1 MSAVNKSVLVLLLT
15 SLAGCGQSLVEFAN
29 LVPTVASTDPANTS
43 TGVGASRTVNATFS
57 EPMDPA
63 TLGASSFTLMQGA
76 TPISG
81 TVTYASMTATFT
93 PAAALSSNV
102 FTATI
107 SKSARSAASATS
119 LAADYTWT
127 FTTGGAPA
135 VTSTDPGDGSTGVAT
150 DKQLSANFSRAM
162 DPSTIGAT
170 TFTLKQGTT
179 PIAGAVSYTGTTARF
194 VPTSIL
200 ANNLTYDATITT
212 GAKDV
217 AGFAIAADYKWSFTT
232 GPLPAITFI
241 NPSDG
246 ATGVCP
252 NVVVQATFSHPM
264 DTNTVVAAN
273 FTLAGPTAS
282 ANGTVSY
289 DAASRTA
296 SFTPAP
302 NLATGTSYVATVT
315 TGMKDSSGN
324 PLAQNKVWRFTTGTT
339 LCQPPVNLRSLSTFV
354 AVAGAGLTNSNTGGV
369 TVLGG
374 DVGLYPTAT
383 CTSDGAACNPPGNAP
398 KITGTLYAADPG
410 GVAAAAKADLLQAY
424 NDAAGR
430 PQGIIVTDLSGLT
443 LTPGVYSSPAS
454 TMMIGVNGTLVLDAQ
469 GNSNALC
476 ASASI
481 TLLANT
487 ITLPAP

>member
-1 MSAVNKSVLVLLLT
+1 LFLFAFAVLACPFAARAVDL
-15 SLAGCGQSLVEFAN
+15 SLKL
-29 LVPTVASTDPANTS
+29 
-43 TGVGASRTVNATFS
+43 
-57 EPMDPA
+57 EP
-63 TLGASSFTLMQGA
+63 GG
-76 TPISG
+76 
-81 TVTYASMTATFT
+81 
-93 PAAALSSNV
+93 ALSLGKPQSQ
-102 FTATI
+102 
-107 SKSARSAASATS
+107 R
-119 LAADYTWT
+119 
-127 FTTGGAPA
+127 
-135 VTSTDPGDGSTGVAT
+135 
-150 DKQLSANFSRAM
+150 
-162 DPSTIGAT
+162 
-170 TFTLKQGTT
+170 
-179 PIAGAVSYTGTTARF
+179 
-194 VPTSIL
+194 
-200 ANNLTYDATITT
+200 
-212 GAKDV
+212 
-217 AGFAIAADYKWSFTT
+217 
-232 GPLPAITFI
+232 
-241 NPSDG
+241 
-246 ATGVCP
+246 P
-252 NVVVQATFSHPM
+252 NVVVQATFSHSM

-282 ANGTVSY
+282 VSGAVSY

-296 SFTPAP
+296 SFTPSP

-315 TGMKDSSGN
+315 TGMKDSGGN

-354 AVAGAGLTNSNTGGV
+354 AVAGAGLTNSNSGGV

-430 PQGIIVTDLSGLT
+430 PQGIVVADLSGLT

-469 GNSNALC
+469 GNSNAVWIFQVGSALTVNHGAKVYLVNGAKAGNVYWAIGSSSTLDYSVSFKGSVLAQTANTVGTGSTVEGRLLC
-476 ASASI
+476 TSASI